1 MTGDRIRWTPEM
13 DRRLIELFDEGLRL
27 SDVAYWMGLRPKQVS
42 SRRQKLGLEPPK
54 QTEEEIRRL
63 TLRSSA
69 RLLKPTRGASFRGR
83 PADE

>member
-13 DRRLIELFDEGLRL
+13 DRRLIELFEEGLTR

-54 QTEEEIRRL
+54 QTEEEARKADAAFVRAL
-63 TLRSSA
+63 AEAYLRGEFPEA
-69 RLLKPTRGASFRGR
+69 AG
-83 PADE
+83 